1 MVDVISQHYC
11 ITLTARKNTPQL
23 VLLNDLRVHVTQHMI
38 ATSRQSRVLNEQMGH
53 IWTAHLLVSCM
64 LSFLVYTYTHKLAQA
79 QACNQKG
86 SKPDS
91 YV

>member
-1 MVDVISQHYC
+1 MVDMVSQHHC
-11 ITLTARKNTPQL
+11 IIVTARKNTPQL
-23 VLLNDLRVHVTQHMI
+23 VLLNYLRVYVTQHMI
-38 ATSRQSRVLNEQMGH
+38 ATSRQPHVLNEQMGH

-64 LSFLVYTYTHKLAQA
+64 LSFLVYTYTHILAQA